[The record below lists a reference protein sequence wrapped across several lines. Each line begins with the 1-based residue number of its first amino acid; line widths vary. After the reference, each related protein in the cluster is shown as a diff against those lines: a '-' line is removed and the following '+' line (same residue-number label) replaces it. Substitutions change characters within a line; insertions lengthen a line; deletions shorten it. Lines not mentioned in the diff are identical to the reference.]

1 MKKILHL
8 AIIFSL
14 AVATGYCSSAEGSYA
29 ILSSK
34 EVDFSKEYKQ
44 QESKVIGK
52 KSVPLIIVF
61 PLGNTSVG
69 ALMKGAVEDAI
80 QKSDAAYLGE
90 VTVTSTFFYIPFI
103 YGNIEYT
110 VEGKAFVEK

>member
-1 MKKILHL
+1 
-8 AIIFSL
+8 
-14 AVATGYCSSAEGSYA
+14 
-29 ILSSK
+29 
-34 EVDFSKEYKQ
+34 
-44 QESKVIGK
+44 
-52 KSVPLIIVF
+52 
-61 PLGNTSVG
+61 
-69 ALMKGAVEDAI
+69 MKGAVEDAI